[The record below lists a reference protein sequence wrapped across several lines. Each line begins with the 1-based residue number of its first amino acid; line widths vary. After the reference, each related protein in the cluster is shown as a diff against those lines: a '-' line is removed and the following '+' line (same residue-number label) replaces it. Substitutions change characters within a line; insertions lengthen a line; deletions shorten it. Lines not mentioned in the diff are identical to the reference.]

1 MKKFLPVLL
10 LCVGAGAFAQTA
22 AEGVTVSNDPAKA
35 AAVEQHARE
44 LKAQQ
49 QAQTSPTAKASKTAA
64 KSKSKVKKKIARAK
78 PATMK

>member
-1 MKKFLPVLL
+1 MKKFLPILL
-10 LCVGAGAFAQTA
+10 LCVGTGAFAQTA

-64 KSKSKVKKKIARAK
+64 KSKSKAKKTSKSK
-78 PATMK
+78 PKKRR